1 MKEGKIAGYE
11 YHLNPPVFFIA
22 AALIIGSVLLS
33 FIFLQYIGN
42 VFGTLQTFISD
53 NAGWFYILVMNLGLL
68 FCFFLLFSRFGG
80 VRLGGADAKPEFS
93 TPDWF
98 AMLFSAGMGIGLLFY
113 GVAEPMFH
121 FVAPPVGDPATAD
134 AARKAMYLTFLHW
147 GLHPWAIYAVVGLSL
162 AFCNF
167 NMGLPLTIRTAFYPL
182 LKERIH

>member
-53 NAGWFYILVMNLGLL
+53 NAGWFYIFVMNLGLL

-80 VRLGGADAKPEFS
+80 VRLGGPDAKPEFS

-98 AMLFSAGMGIGLLFY
+98 AMLLSAGMGIGVWL
-113 GVAEPMFH
+113 
-121 FVAPPVGDPATAD
+121 
-134 AARKAMYLTFLHW
+134 
-147 GLHPWAIYAVVGLSL
+147 
-162 AFCNF
+162 
-167 NMGLPLTIRTAFYPL
+167 
-182 LKERIH
+182 